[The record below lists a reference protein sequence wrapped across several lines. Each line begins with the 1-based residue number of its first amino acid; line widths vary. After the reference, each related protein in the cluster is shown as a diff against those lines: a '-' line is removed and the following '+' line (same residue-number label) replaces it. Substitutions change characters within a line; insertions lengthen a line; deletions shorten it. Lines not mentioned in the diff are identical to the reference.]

1 MCEVVHGVVV
11 CVGVG
16 GVGIVFACRR
26 DMVRAGRARVL
37 VLCLLGFGLCLGGVG
52 RGFVLL
58 VVTVFSLV
66 RVCGLR
72 AGGVGLVLAPSCD

>member
-37 VLCLLGFGLCLGGVG
+37 VLCLLGLAG
-52 RGFVLL
+52 LL
-58 VVTVFSLV
+58 VV
-66 RVCGLR
+66 
-72 AGGVGLVLAPSCD
+72 VGPVGSCWLCD

>member
-1 MCEVVHGVVV
+1 MVHGVVV

-37 VLCLLGFGLCLGGVG
+37 VLFLLGFGLCLGGCG
-52 RGFVLL
+52 AGWFLL
-58 VVTVFSLV
+58 VV
-66 RVCGLR
+66 
-72 AGGVGLVLAPSCD
+72 